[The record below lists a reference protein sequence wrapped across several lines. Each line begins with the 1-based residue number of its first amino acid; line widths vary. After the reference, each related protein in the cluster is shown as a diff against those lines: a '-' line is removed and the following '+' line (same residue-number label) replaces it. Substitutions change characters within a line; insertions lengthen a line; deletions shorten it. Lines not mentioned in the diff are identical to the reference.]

1 MVAALQLNPKLL
13 DVYFQHLWNATR
25 REDQWRRGQDHMVTT
40 EIKRGKTADQFSA
53 ARCMIQQS
61 VETFRCHSAF
71 HMGTRQNEE
80 SRWHMLCKCR
90 RFTAA
95 RPEISH
101 GCKWYTRPNS
111 RGTGSNGNSTQ
122 RSNCLH
128 GTTVYYIIG
137 GSKLFWPESQMIRNQ
152 KLSRRLPHFRQRPV
166 TLDAC
171 TPAEHCLR
179 SDWSIYR
186 FCHFSC
192 VFALHCAVVNFSWFF
207 LCQPP

>member
-1 MVAALQLNPKLL
+1 MQPEESISGEEVKTTWWQQRL
-13 DVYFQHLWNATR
+13 
-25 REDQWRRGQDHMVTT
+25 REGRQQS
-40 EIKRGKTADQFSA
+40 ADQFSA
-53 ARCMIQQS
+53 ATCMIQQS

-71 HMGTRQNEE
+71 HIGTRQNEE
-80 SRWHMLCKCR
+80 SIWHMLCKCR

-137 GSKLFWPESQMIRNQ
+137 GSKLFWLRIQMIRNQ

-186 FCHFSC
+186 LCHFSC

-207 LCQPP
+207 LC